1 MLHSSTLPMQRT
13 KMTHAELP
21 GHRHCTALVAG
32 EAKTAEGDGCF
43 QELGGE
49 PMERKV
55 VCQ

>member
-1 MLHSSTLPMQRT
+1 MRAVGCEPGLKVSP
-13 KMTHAELP
+13 ELP